1 MRQTLVQAGA
11 AGSVA
16 AMTELVLFHH
26 VLGLTDGVR
35 TFADLIRA
43 QGHTVHTPDLFEG
56 RTFPSIDEGIGYAG
70 SIGFDEVMRRGI
82 EAAAPLPKQVVF
94 GGFSVG
100 VMPAQQLLQT
110 TPEALGGLFLHAFI
124 DPAELDGS
132 WPDGVP
138 AQVHGMDG
146 DPFFIG
152 DGDLDAARAV
162 QAGHPELETFLYPG
176 KGHLF
181 TDSSS
186 ADYDQV
192 TAAQVLE
199 RISAFLTTFDSTDQ
213 P

>member
-1 MRQTLVQAGA
+1 
-11 AGSVA
+11 
-16 AMTELVLFHH
+16 MTELVLFHH

-35 TFADLIRA
+35 NFAELIRA

-56 RTFPSIDEGIGYAG
+56 RTFPTIDEGIGYAG

-82 EAAAPLPKQVVF
+82 EAAAPLPKRVVF

-124 DPAELDGS
+124 DPTQLEGS
-132 WPDGVP
+132 WPSGVP
-138 AQVHGMDG
+138 AQVHGMDE

-152 DGDLDAARAV
+152 DGDLEAARAV
-162 QAGHPELETFLYPG
+162 QADHPELEAFLYPG
-176 KGHLF
+176 KTHLF

-186 ADYDQV
+186 ADYDQAAAV
-192 TAAQVLE
+192 TVLE
-199 RISAFLTTFDSTDQ
+199 RASEFLSSLAPAQ

>member
-1 MRQTLVQAGA
+1 
-11 AGSVA
+11 
-16 AMTELVLFHH
+16 MTELVLFHH

-35 TFADLIRA
+35 SFADLIRA

-70 SIGFDEVMRRGI
+70 SIGFDEVMRRGLA
-82 EAAAPLPKQVVF
+82 AAAPLPNRVVF

-124 DPAELDGS
+124 DPTELDGS
-132 WPDGVP
+132 LPAGVP
-138 AQVHGMDG
+138 AQVHGMDE

-152 DGDLDAARAV
+152 DGDLEAARAV
-162 QAGHPELETFLYPG
+162 QSDHPELETFLYPG
-176 KGHLF
+176 KAHLF

-186 ADYDQV
+186 ADYDR
-192 TAAQVLE
+192 AAATQVLE
-199 RISAFLTTFDSTDQ
+199 RTSAFLATFDSADQ
-213 P
+213 Q